1 MVVDEPE
8 VMVDQD
14 GPEPAPDQSTDPAR
28 GSFPA
33 AGGWLRVA
41 DLAGLIV
48 VVGAG
53 VVLRFVTR
61 SPMWLDEAL
70 TVSIA
75 KQPLGHI
82 GGALRHDG
90 HPPLYYYLLHGWM
103 SVFGQS
109 NTAIR
114 ALAGVFGVILIP
126 LVWVA
131 TRRAA
136 GRSAAW
142 IAVVVLSVLPY
153 ALRYSTENRMYSLV
167 MVLTVIG
174 WLLVQSALKRPRP
187 LLLAGV
193 AACTAALLW
202 SHYWAMWLG
211 AATAVCLV
219 IRWMHRRRAGEA
231 DEARATLL
239 VLGALAAGAVL
250 FLPWVPTLLYQTK
263 HTGTPWGHRAMPTT
277 VAAISVQ
284 DLAGGGKGDQI
295 LFGWLLVIIALIGIF
310 GASRDAVHIDLDLR
324 GRPEGRPFALIIVTT
339 LAIASVM
346 LVATNSAF
354 QSRYN
359 AVWVPF
365 AVILAGIGI
374 SHLWGRAAQR
384 GVMVVLVLLAAPSM
398 VRNVTTART
407 QARDAAHV
415 IAAAGHP
422 GDLVALCP
430 DQLGPGLMREIG
442 PGFVVGAFPNFDAD
456 PAIVDWVD
464 YKARLAKADPQ
475 TFARA
480 LVQRAGSKQIFL
492 VWSGSYATHPLVC
505 EQIAHDIEALRPGAK
520 TLLVASEIAYEN
532 EGVLQ
537 YPAPVRA
544 K

>member
-1 MVVDEPE
+1 MDETEVVEREDAAE
-8 VMVDQD
+8 
-14 GPEPAPDQSTDPAR
+14 ATPDPVLDHAR
-28 GSFPA
+28 DTFPA
-33 AGGWLRVA
+33 TEGWLRVA
-41 DLAGLIV
+41 DLVGLTVIIAAGL
-48 VVGAG
+48 
-53 VVLRFVTR
+53 VLRFATR

-82 GGALRHDG
+82 AGALRHDG

-109 NTAIR
+109 DMAIR
-114 ALAGVFGVILIP
+114 ALSGVFGVLLIP
-126 LVWVA
+126 LVWLA

-142 IAVVVLSVLPY
+142 TAVVVLSVLPF
-153 ALRYSTENRMYSLV
+153 ALRYSTENRMYSMV
-167 MVLTVIG
+167 MVLAVVG
-174 WLLVQSALKRPRP
+174 WLLVQSALERPRP
-187 LLLAGV
+187 LVLAGV
-193 AACTAALLW
+193 ALCTTALLW

-211 AATAVCLV
+211 AATALCLLV
-219 IRWMHRRRAGEA
+219 RWVHRRHAGRSE
-231 DEARATLL
+231 EARSTLL

-295 LFGWLLVIIALIGIF
+295 LFGWLVVIIALIGIF

-324 GRPEGRPFALIIVTT
+324 GRAAGRPFAIIIVTT

-346 LVATNSAF
+346 LVITNSAF

-374 SHLWGRAAQR
+374 SQLWGRAAQR
-384 GVMVVLVLLAAPSM
+384 GVMAILVVLAAPSM
-398 VRNVTTART
+398 VRNVRTPRT
-407 QARDAAHV
+407 QAREAAQA
-415 IAAAGHP
+415 IAAVGHP
-422 GDLVALCP
+422 GDIVAVCP
-430 DQLGPGLMREIG
+430 DQLGPGLVRELK
-442 PGFVVGAFPNFDAD
+442 PGFVVGPYPNFDHD
-456 PAIVDWVD
+456 PSIVDWVD
-464 YKARLAKADPQ
+464 YTARLAKANPQ
-475 TFARA
+475 TFANDLLR
-480 LVQRAGSKQIFL
+480 RAGSSHQIFL
-492 VWSGSYATHPLVC
+492 VWSGNYTTHPLVC
-505 EQIAHDIEALRPGAK
+505 EQIAHDLEAVRPGVHE
-520 TLLVASEIAYEN
+520 LVGADDTIYEN
-532 EGVLQ
+532 EAVLQ
-537 YPAPVRA
+537 YAAPVPR